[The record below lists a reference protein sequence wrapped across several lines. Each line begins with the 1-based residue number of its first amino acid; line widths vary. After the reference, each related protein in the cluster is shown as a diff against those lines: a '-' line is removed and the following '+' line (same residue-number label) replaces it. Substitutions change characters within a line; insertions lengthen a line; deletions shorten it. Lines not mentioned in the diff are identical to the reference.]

1 MRNNTLAM
9 LATIA
14 AVAALASMIG
24 WINPATCV
32 NQQLE
37 GWTSCQAASDSH
49 IAMTVGLALVA
60 VASYVGYRFQV
71 ARKRAKK

>member
-9 LATIA
+9 LSTIA

-32 NQQLE
+32 NEQLE

-49 IAMTVGLALVA
+49 LLLTAGLLLVA
-60 VASYVGYRFQV
+60 AASYVGYRLQV
-71 ARKRAKK
+71 ARARAKK